1 MVEMARIR
9 LHGFSERELNQA
21 RASMMS
27 DVESAYIERHQ
38 DYSQVGSP
46 TLGNCAHICWFGQPG
61 RSYFSAAN
69 SSFKPIAQT
78 KPVWVQLKRVVF
90 HNCSN

>member
-9 LHGFSERELNQA
+9 LHGFSEREVNQA

-46 TLGNCAHICWFGQPG
+46 TLSNAP
-61 RSYFSAAN
+61 
-69 SSFKPIAQT
+69 
-78 KPVWVQLKRVVF
+78 KPVCSGNWAEATFGSQQQTVVSSQLPKRTSM
-90 HNCSN
+90 C